1 MAEDIKK
8 ADTPKATPLARYSDP
23 FSAMR
28 SEMDRVFDAF
38 MGRGGSYPSLFRG
51 GGGAEVQCHV
61 DVHETPTEMVVEAEL
76 PGLDEKDVTVTLN
89 DGILT
94 LKGEKQSSR
103 EDKSKDYH
111 ITERSYGSFQRAFRV
126 GDTVD
131 VDKVSANFD
140 KGLLKI
146 TLPKRPEAAK
156 QEKKIPIGRS

>member
-1 MAEDIKK
+1 MAEEIKK
-8 ADTPKATPLARYSDP
+8 ADMSKASAVARYADP

-51 GGGAEVQCHV
+51 GGSEVTCHV
-61 DVHETPTEMVVEAEL
+61 DVHETPSEMVVEAEL
-76 PGLDEKDVTVTLN
+76 PGLEEKDVSVTLN

-94 LKGEKQSSR
+94 LKGEKQSNR

-111 ITERSYGSFQRAFRV
+111 ITERSYGSFQRSFRV

-131 VDKVSANFD
+131 VDRVRANFD

-146 TLPKRPEAAK
+146 TLPKRPEAAS
-156 QEKKIPIGRS
+156 QEKKIPIGKG

>member
-1 MAEDIKK
+1 MAEEIKK
-8 ADTPKATPLARYSDP
+8 ADTSKATPLARYTDP

-38 MGRGGSYPSLFRG
+38 MGRGGSYPSLFRSSG
-51 GGGAEVQCHV
+51 QEVQCHV
-61 DVHETPTEMVVEAEL
+61 DVHESPTEMVVEAEL
-76 PGLDEKDVTVTLN
+76 PGLDEKDVSVTLN

-111 ITERSYGSFQRAFRV
+111 ITERSYGSFQRSFRV

-131 VDKVSANFD
+131 VEKVSANFD

-146 TLPKRPEAAK
+146 TLPKRPEAAR
-156 QEKKIPIGRS
+156 QEKKIPIGKS